1 MDILALAL
9 ACDLTRVASLQF
21 STSTSQVTHTWLS
34 TSAAKQDNTH
44 HNYSHMGPTSMFSIG
59 GMCVGGY
66 NNMGQCQGYGDIY
79 ASSNLSMYQSLA
91 QQQAIDTFYSTQ
103 VAYLAQR
110 MNGLTGGGGGS
121 LLDQSVVC
129 WGNELD
135 MGAAHNHDDTPFVL
149 VGGANGKLKTG
160 NLATFPLDQSGQGSP
175 TMPPKGDRA
184 HNDLLLTLAKVMGMP
199 RTTFGETTYCTGPIT
214 EILTA

>member
-1 MDILALAL
+1 M
-9 ACDLTRVASLQF
+9 V
-21 STSTSQVTHTWLS
+21 
-34 TSAAKQDNTH
+34 
-44 HNYSHMGPTSMFSIG
+44 
-59 GMCVGGY
+59 
-66 NNMGQCQGYGDIY
+66 QCQGYGDIY

-103 VAYLAQR
+103 VAYLSQR

-149 VGGANGKLKTG
+149 VGGANGQLKTG
-160 NLATFPLDQSGQGSP
+160 NLATFPLDVLDGGMK
-175 TMPPKGDRA
+175 TAAKNDRS
-184 HNDLLLTLAKVMGMP
+184 HNDLLLTLAKVMGTP
-199 RTTFGETTYCTGPIT
+199 LSTFGESSYCTGPIA
-214 EILTA
+214 EILNG